1 MFKNVLLPTDGSRV
15 ARKAIRAGVALA
27 KELGAKVT
35 AYYALETVQPYIY
48 SEGVVISTA
57 MLKDF
62 DLQART
68 QGAKYLAEVEK
79 AARAAGVRC
88 QTLMTRPA
96 TTHQGIVAAA
106 KKQKCDVI
114 FMASHGRGE
123 FAALLLGSVT
133 QKVLAH
139 SKIPVLVYR

>member
-1 MFKNVLLPTDGSRV
+1 MFKHVLLPTDGSPV
-15 ARKAIRAGVALA
+15 ARKAIKAGIELA

-35 AYYALETVQPYIY
+35 AYYAIDTVQPYIY
-48 SEGVVISTA
+48 TEGYIIDA
-57 MLKDF
+57 ALLKEF
-62 DLQART
+62 DKRAREH
-68 QGAKYLAEVEK
+68 GAKYLAEVEQ
-79 AARAAGVRC
+79 AAKAAGVAC
-88 QTLMTRPA
+88 QTLMTRPDTA
-96 TTHQGIVAAA
+96 YQGIVAAA

-123 FAALLLGSVT
+123 IGTLLLGSVT